1 MSYPSTGVF
10 RTCPVADIRQSALFV
25 LLNLGAMRQ
34 DPTFKDIFAYGF
46 MVEELL
52 RWFVAG
58 LPGGRE
64 LVEALDFSRLLRVQE
79 QSTSGP
85 SARKRSYAN
94 DIVWRVPFRDPPTG
108 EAESG
113 WLHLILMIEV
123 QGTVDHLMALR
134 VRNYVDNHHMELW
147 RGKRFGDRD
156 RLAPVLPIV
165 IYTGRT
171 RWTAAQRVIDLV
183 TPSASRQAEP
193 DLTSRTNELFTGDGY
208 LTLDTLRVAVND
220 LPRDNA
226 AALLAGICNPT
237 IERLAEDA
245 ARLRLL
251 LDDPEL
257 RPLLEIVLLWAQR
270 TAELMNFDLG
280 ADDMAVVDRLHESG
294 EWEDYIA
301 ARGRAYQQQYRA
313 EGVEQGIEQGIE
325 QGLAAERD
333 LLRRQ
338 AARKFDPRTAERL
351 AERLA
356 DIVSSEDLASVGDL
370 IIDCTTGEELIARLR
385 DGSPD
390 G

>member
-1 MSYPSTGVF
+1 MSYPSKGVF

-34 DPTFKDIFAYGF
+34 DPTFKDIFAYAF

-280 ADDMAVVDRLHESG
+280 ADDMAVVDRLHEAG

-313 EGVEQGIEQGIE
+313 EGIE
-325 QGLAAERD
+325 QGLAAERA

-338 AARKFDPRTAERL
+338 AARKFDSRTAD
-351 AERLA
+351 RLA
-356 DIVSSEDLASVGDL
+356 DLLADIASTDGLASVGDM

-385 DGSPD
+385 DGSPS

>member
-1 MSYPSTGVF
+1 M
-10 RTCPVADIRQSALFV
+10 
-25 LLNLGAMRQ
+25 
-34 DPTFKDIFAYGF
+34 
-46 MVEELL
+46 
-52 RWFVAG
+52 
-58 LPGGRE
+58 
-64 LVEALDFSRLLRVQE
+64 
-79 QSTSGP
+79 
-85 SARKRSYAN
+85 
-94 DIVWRVPFRDPPTG
+94 WRVPFRDPPTG

-183 TPSASRQAEP
+183 TPSVSRQAKP

-226 AALLAGICNPT
+226 AALLARICNPT

-270 TAELMNFDLG
+270 TAG
-280 ADDMAVVDRLHESG
+280 ADELRLG
-294 EWEDYIA
+294 
-301 ARGRAYQQQYRA
+301 GA
-313 EGVEQGIEQGIE
+313 EPTW
-325 QGLAAERD
+325 R
-333 LLRRQ
+333 
-338 AARKFDPRTAERL
+338 
-351 AERLA
+351 
-356 DIVSSEDLASVGDL
+356 
-370 IIDCTTGEELIARLR
+370 
-385 DGSPD
+385 
-390 G
+390 

>member
-1 MSYPSTGVF
+1 
-10 RTCPVADIRQSALFV
+10 
-25 LLNLGAMRQ
+25 MRQ

-58 LPGGRE
+58 LPGGHE
-64 LVEALDFSRLLRVQE
+64 LIEALDFSRLLRVQE

-85 SARKRSYAN
+85 SAQKRSYAN

-108 EAESG
+108 EAESA

-147 RGKRFGDRD
+147 RGKRFGARD

-165 IYTGRT
+165 IYTGKT

-183 TPSASRQAEP
+183 TPSATRQAEQ
-193 DLTSRTNELFTGDGY
+193 DLTSRTTELFAGDGY

-220 LPRDNA
+220 LRRDNA
-226 AALLAGICNPT
+226 AALLVGICNPT
-237 IERLAEDA
+237 MERLAEDA
-245 ARLRLL
+245 AKLRAR

-270 TAELMNFDLG
+270 TAQRLMNFDLG

-294 EWEDYIA
+294 ELEAYFA
-301 ARGRAYQQQYRA
+301 ARRRAYQEQFRA
-313 EGVEQGIEQGIE
+313 EGIE

-356 DIVSSEDLASVGDL
+356 DIVSSEDLAGVGDL
-370 IIDCTTGEELIARLR
+370 IIDCATGEELIARLR

>member
-1 MSYPSTGVF
+1 
-10 RTCPVADIRQSALFV
+10 
-25 LLNLGAMRQ
+25 MRQ

-64 LVEALDFSRLLRVQE
+64 LVEALDFSKLLRVQE

-94 DIVWRVPFRDPPTG
+94 DIVWRVPFRDRPAG
-108 EAESG
+108 ESESG

-147 RGKRFGDRD
+147 RGTRFGTRD

-165 IYTGRT
+165 IYTGKT
-171 RWTAAQRVIDLV
+171 RWTAARRVIDLV
-183 TPSASRQAEP
+183 TPSAPLQAEP
-193 DLTSRTNELFTGDGY
+193 DLTSRTSELITGDGY
-208 LTLDTLRVAVND
+208 LTLNTLRVAVND

-237 IERLAEDA
+237 IESLPVDA
-245 ARLRLL
+245 AKLRKLL
-251 LDDPEL
+251 GDPDL

-270 TAELMNFDLG
+270 TAQLMNFNLG

-294 EWEDYIA
+294 ELEDYLA
-301 ARGRAYQQQYRA
+301 ARGRAYQQKYRA
-313 EGVEQGIEQGIE
+313 EGIEQGIERGIEQGIE

-351 AERLA
+351 ADLLA
-356 DIVSSEDLASVGDL
+356 DIADSEGLAAVGDL
-370 IIDCTTGEELIARLR
+370 IIDCAAGEELIARLR
-385 DGSPD
+385 DSSPH